1 MEHIKIEGKLGT
13 WYEINRIN
21 YDGVTYIQYE
31 STKWGDTIPA
41 IILNEFGEIV
51 VEESYNYI
59 LDDIQVELEG
69 GY

>member
-1 MEHIKIEGKLGT
+1 MEHIKIKGKLGT
-13 WYEINRIN
+13 WCEINRIN
-21 YDGVTYIQYE
+21 YNGVTYIQYE

-59 LDDIQVELEG
+59 LDDIQGKLEG